1 MIGIVKMF
9 YHILVLFLITLYSTV
24 SFAGDIKAT
33 KSNASFEE
41 VAHIDQLQQIS
52 VSEVP
57 VTTYTPRNLRSQQQ
71 LRFQGKNTTT
81 GAMTFWSTTITDYD
95 TKIVESKQEDNDY
108 YIVDNTGK
116 QIKTGEHIDLEPINA
131 SIDQIITKTDQ
142 NAQNIDVINQQVTHN
157 SSQINNLNEKI
168 DLNQSHMNKLSKRI
182 DSNTSTINNLNEKI
196 DLNTSYI
203 NNVTVRMDNQDKRIN
218 GLNQRV
224 NKLERRLDSNLAIA
238 GAIGSLKS
246 NPRSNCKGELAI
258 GMGNYRDNTAIATG
272 LIYHFNDNIMVTGGV
287 SYAEPNVTVGFGGIT
302 FSLF

>member
-9 YHILVLFLITLYSTV
+9 YHILVLFLFTLYSTV

-41 VAHIDQLQQIS
+41 MAHIDQLQQIS

-57 VTTYTPRNLRSQQQ
+57 VTTYTPKNLRSQQQ
-71 LRFQGKNTTT
+71 LRFQGRNTTT

-95 TKIVESKQEDNDY
+95 TKIIESKQEDNDY

-116 QIKTGEHIDLEPINA
+116 QIKTGEHVDLKPITSSVN
-131 SIDQIITKTDQ
+131 QIVTKTDQ
-142 NAQNIDVINQQVTHN
+142 NAQNINLINQQVTHN
-157 SSQINNLNEKI
+157 SSQINNLSEKI
-168 DLNQSHMNKLSKRI
+168 DQ
-182 DSNTSTINNLNEKI
+182 
-196 DLNTSYI
+196 NTSYI
-203 NNVTVRMDNQDKRIN
+203 NNIAVRMDNQDKRIN

-258 GMGNYRDNTAIATG
+258 GMGNYRDNTAMATG
-272 LIYHFNDNIMVTGGV
+272 LIYHFNDNIMITGGV

-302 FSLF
+302 ISLF